1 MLRPYRVTFQDGFET
16 VLLLTEIHQQRDF
29 PDAVLVEDDASA
41 APVEAEVTEPV
52 EATPKRATKKAA
64 AAADATDA
72 EAEATE

>member
-29 PDAVLVEDDASA
+29 PDAVLVEDDASTA
-41 APVEAEVTEPV
+41 SAESEVTEAV
-52 EATPKRATKKAA
+52 EETPKRTTKKAA
-64 AAADATDA
+64 TETTDA

>member
-1 MLRPYRVTFQDGFET
+1 MLRPYRVRFQDGFET

-29 PDAVLVEDDASA
+29 PDAVLVEDDSSA

-64 AAADATDA
+64 AADTTDA
-72 EAEATE
+72 EAEVAE

>member
-1 MLRPYRVTFQDGFET
+1 MLRPYRVKFQDGFET

-41 APVEAEVTEPV
+41 ASADAEAA

-64 AAADATDA
+64 AAAGATDA
-72 EAEATE
+72 EAEAAE

>member
-1 MLRPYRVTFQDGFET
+1 MLRPYRVKFQDGFET

-29 PDAVLVEDDASA
+29 PDAVLVEDDSSA

-64 AAADATDA
+64 AAADTTDA
-72 EAEATE
+72 EAEAAE

>member
-1 MLRPYRVTFQDGFET
+1 MLRPYRVKFQDGFET

-29 PDAVLVEDDASA
+29 PDAVLVEDDSS

-64 AAADATDA
+64 AAADTTDA
-72 EAEATE
+72 EAEVAE

>member
-29 PDAVLVEDDASA
+29 PDAVLVEDGAST
-41 APVEAEVTEPV
+41 APAEAEVTEAV
-52 EATPKRATKKAA
+52 EETPKRTTKKAA
-64 AAADATDA
+64 ADTADA

>member
-1 MLRPYRVTFQDGFET
+1 MLRPYRVKFQDGFET

-29 PDAVLVEDDASA
+29 PDAVLVEDDASTTSA
-41 APVEAEVTEPV
+41 EAEVAEPV

-64 AAADATDA
+64 AAADTTDA

>member
-29 PDAVLVEDDASA
+29 PDAVLVEDDAST
-41 APVEAEVTEPV
+41 APAEAEVTEAV
-52 EATPKRATKKAA
+52 EETPKRTTKKAA
-64 AAADATDA
+64 AAADTTDS

>member
-29 PDAVLVEDDASA
+29 PDAVLVEDDSSA
-41 APVEAEVTEPV
+41 APAEAEVTEAV
-52 EATPKRATKKAA
+52 EETPKRTTKK

-72 EAEATE
+72 EAEAAE

>member
-29 PDAVLVEDDASA
+29 PDAVLVEDDASTTS
-41 APVEAEVTEPV
+41 VEAEVTEAV
-52 EATPKRATKKAA
+52 EETPKRTTKKAA
-64 AAADATDA
+64 ADTTDA

>member
-29 PDAVLVEDDASA
+29 PDAVLVEDDASTTPA
-41 APVEAEVTEPV
+41 EAEVTEAV

-64 AAADATDA
+64 AAADTTDA

>member
-1 MLRPYRVTFQDGFET
+1 MLRPYRVKFQDGFET

-64 AAADATDA
+64 ADTTDA
-72 EAEATE
+72 EAEAAE

>member
-29 PDAVLVEDDASA
+29 PDAVLVEDDAST
-41 APVEAEVTEPV
+41 APAEAEVTEAV
-52 EATPKRATKKAA
+52 EETPKRTTKKT
-64 AAADATDA
+64 AADTTDA

>member
-1 MLRPYRVTFQDGFET
+1 MLRPYRVKFQDGFET

-29 PDAVLVEDDASA
+29 PDAVLVEDDASTTSA
-41 APVEAEVTEPV
+41 EAEAV

-64 AAADATDA
+64 ADTADA

>member
-16 VLLLTEIHQQRDF
+16 VLLLTEIHKQRDF

-41 APVEAEVTEPV
+41 APVEAEVTELV

-64 AAADATDA
+64 AAADTTDA

>member
-29 PDAVLVEDDASA
+29 PDAVLVEDDAST
-41 APVEAEVTEPV
+41 APAEAEVTEAV
-52 EATPKRATKKAA
+52 EETPKRTTKKAA
-64 AAADATDA
+64 ADTTDA

>member
-29 PDAVLVEDDASA
+29 PDAVLVEDDASTTST
-41 APVEAEVTEPV
+41 EAEVTEAV
-52 EATPKRATKKAA
+52 EEAPKRTTKKAA
-64 AAADATDA
+64 AAADTADA

>member
-1 MLRPYRVTFQDGFET
+1 MLRPYRVKFQDGFET

-41 APVEAEVTEPV
+41 APAEAEVAEAV
-52 EATPKRATKKAA
+52 EETPKRTTKKAA
-64 AAADATDA
+64 ADTTDA